1 MKTACPTQLY
11 NARGF
16 TLFEIIVVVF
26 IIGVIVTFASLSIT
40 QHSDR
45 YVEDEA
51 KRIHH
56 LVRLATEEAVL
67 SAQELSLLVNSKG
80 YSFAQ
85 LVGPKWEPIEGD
97 ALFRKR
103 EFQENLE
110 VKMKIYDQDVNLND
124 SEKPAQVY
132 LLSSGEV
139 TPFSLTLKGESDVEY
154 TISGSLT
161 GRITYEPPKTE
172 DVYGG

>member
-1 MKTACPTQLY
+1 MKTACPISFDNT
-11 NARGF
+11 RGF

-26 IIGVIVTFASLSIT
+26 IIGVIVTFGSLSIS

-56 LVRLATEEAVL
+56 LMRLATEEAIL
-67 SAQELSLLVNSKG
+67 SAQELSFLINSEG

-97 ALFRKR
+97 RFFRNR
-103 EFQENLE
+103 EFPENLS
-110 VKMKIYDQDVNLND
+110 VKMMVYDQEVNLND
-124 SEKPAQVY
+124 SEKPVQIY

-139 TPFSLTLKGESDVEY
+139 TPFRLILKGESNVEY
-154 TISGSLT
+154 TVTGSLT
-161 GRITYEPPKTE
+161 GQIAFQQPETQ
-172 DVYGG
+172 DDFGG

>member
-1 MKTACPTQLY
+1 MKTTRPISI
-11 NARGF
+11 NKIRGF

-26 IIGVIVTFASLSIT
+26 IIGVIVTFGSLSIS

-56 LVRLATEEAVL
+56 LLRLATEEAIL
-67 SAQELSLLVNSKG
+67 TAQEMSLLINTDG

-97 ALFRKR
+97 KFFRSR
-103 EFQENLE
+103 EFPENLD
-110 VKMKIYDQDVNLND
+110 VKMKVYDQEVNLND
-124 SEKPAQVY
+124 SEKPVQIY

-139 TPFSLTLKGESDVEY
+139 TPFRLTLKGESEAEY
-154 TISGSLT
+154 TVTGSLT
-161 GRITYEPPKTE
+161 GQIAFQQPDAE
-172 DVYGG
+172 DEFGD

>member
-1 MKTACPTQLY
+1 MKTSRLILIDKT
-11 NARGF
+11 RGF

-26 IIGVIVTFASLSIT
+26 IIGLIVTFGSLSIS

-67 SAQELSLLVNSKG
+67 SAQEFSLLVSYQG

-97 ALFRKR
+97 TFFRSR
-103 EFQENLE
+103 EFPDNLN
-110 VKMKIYDQDVNLND
+110 VKMLVYDQEVNLND
-124 SEKPAQVY
+124 SEKPVQIY

-139 TPFSLTLKGESDVEY
+139 TPFKLTLKGESEAEY
-154 TISGSLT
+154 VVTGSLT
-161 GRITYEPPKTE
+161 GQIAFQPPE
-172 DVYGG
+172 NEGEFGG

>member
-1 MKTACPTQLY
+1 MKTAGPISFDNT
-11 NARGF
+11 RGF

-26 IIGVIVTFASLSIT
+26 IIGVIVTFGSLSIS
-40 QHSDR
+40 QHSER

-56 LVRLATEEAVL
+56 LMRLATEEAIL
-67 SAQELSLLVNSKG
+67 NAQEMSFLINSEG

-97 ALFRKR
+97 KFFRSR
-103 EFQENLE
+103 EFPENLN
-110 VKMKIYDQDVNLND
+110 VKMMVYDQEVNLND
-124 SEKPAQVY
+124 SEKPVQIY

-139 TPFSLTLKGESDVEY
+139 TPFRLILKGESSVEY
-154 TISGSLT
+154 TVTGSLT
-161 GRITYEPPKTE
+161 GQIAFQQPESQ
-172 DVYGG
+172 DDFGG

>member
-1 MKTACPTQLY
+1 MKTPRSILIDKT
-11 NARGF
+11 RGF

-26 IIGVIVTFASLSIT
+26 IIGLIVTFGSLSIS

-67 SAQELSLLVNSKG
+67 GAQEYSLLVNYEG

-97 ALFRKR
+97 SFFRSR
-103 EFQENLE
+103 EFPDNLS
-110 VKMKIYDQDVNLND
+110 VKMFVYEQEVNLND
-124 SEKPAQVY
+124 SEKPVQIY

-139 TPFSLTLKGESDVEY
+139 TPFKLILKGESEAEY
-154 TISGSLT
+154 VVTGSLT
-161 GRITYEPPKTE
+161 GQIAFQPPERE
-172 DVYGG
+172 DEFGG

>member
-1 MKTACPTQLY
+1 MKTACPISFDNT
-11 NARGF
+11 RGF

-26 IIGVIVTFASLSIT
+26 IIGVIVTFGSLSIS

-56 LVRLATEEAVL
+56 LMRLATEEAVL
-67 SAQELSLLVNSKG
+67 SSQELSFLINSEG

-97 ALFRKR
+97 RFFRSR
-103 EFQENLE
+103 EFPENLS
-110 VKMKIYDQDVNLND
+110 VKMKVYDQEVNLND
-124 SEKPAQVY
+124 SEKPVQIY

-139 TPFSLTLKGESDVEY
+139 TPFQLTLKGESNAEY
-154 TISGSLT
+154 NVTGSLT
-161 GRITYEPPKTE
+161 GQIAFQQPETQ
-172 DVYGG
+172 DDFGG

>member
-1 MKTACPTQLY
+1 MKTACPNQF
-11 NARGF
+11 NSARGF

-26 IIGVIVTFASLSIT
+26 IIGVIVTFGGLSIS

-56 LVRLATEEAVL
+56 LVRLATEEAIL
-67 SAQELSLLVNSKG
+67 SAQELSLMVTSGG

-85 LVGPKWEPIEGD
+85 LAGAKWEPIEGD
-97 ALFRKR
+97 ALFRSR
-103 EFQENLE
+103 EFPETLE
-110 VKMKIYDQDVNLND
+110 VKMMIYDQEVNLND

-132 LLSSGEV
+132 ILSSGEV
-139 TPFSLTLKGESDVEY
+139 TPFSITLKGDTDVEY
-154 TISGSLT
+154 TVAGSLT
-161 GRITYEPPKTE
+161 GQITYQPPETQ
-172 DVYGG
+172 DNFGG